1 MKPSMPLTDEHQ
13 LFAADDPV
21 DRFAPDAD
29 AAALDARPERVGLT
43 QDWVLGRLREVAER
57 CLQHEAVRDRK
68 GDPTGEYTF
77 NVTGANKALE
87 LIGRHLGMFA
97 ERQAGQNPNFAVS
110 AEPLSDE
117 EWEKRHGRP
126 A

>member
-1 MKPSMPLTDEHQ
+1 MSVTDQHQ
-13 LFAADDPV
+13 PCAGDDP
-21 DRFAPDAD
+21 DDHFEPAAG
-29 AAALDARPERVGLT
+29 AAAQDARPERAGLT

-97 ERQAGQNPNFAVS
+97 ERQAGQNLNFAVS